1 MMKTSNLLVRVGAWF
16 GVGLLALTAPLFAA
30 QFETMG
36 DYMIHYNAVNTS
48 LLQPE
53 IARSY
58 KIVRSKN
65 RAFLN
70 VSIRKKGAGDAMQD
84 SAVNGNVSATA
95 TNLSKQLQNVDMREI
110 HDGGAIYYIGVFNIS
125 NAEVLDFEIQVDPE
139 VQGQSHTIKFRQTF
153 FTDDK

>member
-1 MMKTSNLLVRVGAWF
+1 MKVSKILMTISTWLS
-16 GVGLLALTAPLFAA
+16 VGLLALSTQLSAA
-30 QFETMG
+30 QFETVG

-65 RAFLN
+65 RAFIN
-70 VSIRKKGAGDAMQD
+70 VSIRKKGAGEAMQD
-84 SAVNGNVSATA
+84 SAVNGTVSATA
-95 TNLSKQLQNVDMREI
+95 TNLSEQLQNIKMREI

-139 VQGQSHTIKFRQTF
+139 VKGQSHTIKFRQTF
-153 FTDDK
+153 FTDNK

>member
-1 MMKTSNLLVRVGAWF
+1 MKAMKIFTRMSQWLGMSLLFLSAQG
-16 GVGLLALTAPLFAA
+16 FAA
-30 QFETMG
+30 QFETVG

-48 LLQPE
+48 LLQPD

-70 VSIRKKGAGDAMQD
+70 ISIRKKGAGNAMQD
-84 SAVNGNVSATA
+84 SAVNGNVTATA
-95 TNLSKQLQNVDMREI
+95 ANLSKQLQNIKMREI

-125 NAEVLDFEIQVDPE
+125 NTETLDFSIDVDPE
-139 VQGQSHTIKFRQTF
+139 VSGKSHTIKFRQQF
-153 FTDDK
+153 FTEEK